1 MWLVVFTTFAL
12 WAGSAGDDANIIYG
26 WPGPMLLAA
35 SITALLAALL
45 SLLLLLLLFPSLRAD
60 WRGGWTL
67 FRRLRHTAT
76 VLIFCGFSFLLLAWG
91 ALAPW
96 SA

>member
-1 MWLVVFTTFAL
+1 MCLSRF
-12 WAGSAGDDANIIYG
+12 
-26 WPGPMLLAA
+26 GPSQPAPLLAFA
-35 SITALLAALL
+35 FA
-45 SLLLLLLLFPSLRAD
+45 LLLLLLFPSLRAD

-67 FRRLRHTAT
+67 FRRLRHTTT
-76 VLIFCGFSFLLLAWG
+76 VLIFCGFSGLLLFWG

>member
-1 MWLVVFTTFAL
+1 VVAFVAFTL
-12 WAGSAGDDANIIYG
+12 WALNAGDVTNIVYG
-26 WPGPMLLAA
+26 WPGPMLLLA
-35 SITALLAALL
+35 STSALVAALC
-45 SLLLLLLLFPSLRAD
+45 SLFLLLLLFPSLRAD

-67 FRRLRHTAT
+67 FRRLRHTVT
-76 VLIFCGFSFLLLAWG
+76 VIIFCCFSGLLLVWG